1 MRLRKYAVTVMDG
14 WTPMRLFWTREGAL
28 RWRDK
33 IGLHAHA
40 YKWTGGVAAGLLAAV
55 IAAAAGGFAKHE
67 PQPDLPAPG
76 PAGWNLEQLLPI
88 SPAYGAE
95 VSVIPQASQSND
107 PFVKGL
113 NLFLYGPNPRY
124 RLVVHSVLDDKAKA
138 ETVAK
143 RLNKNF
149 KLPAEATVGERK
161 PNNPYWPI
169 VLNGWTTYDEAKKLK
184 DEIKGMDFGFDSDDN
199 PYISVDNR

>member
-1 MRLRKYAVTVMDG
+1 MVQAMRLRKYAVTVMDG

-55 IAAAAGGFAKHE
+55 IAAAAGGFA
-67 PQPDLPAPG
+67 
-76 PAGWNLEQLLPI
+76 
-88 SPAYGAE
+88 AYGAE